1 MDPEN
6 HKCSFAIMFSL
17 AKEIKRSEPIG
28 MVLGVFFGVMIEYL
42 RQQEI
47 LKRPKGKNA
56 LEKKLGLNGLQLNY
70 DPRGEHCCEYDEDEE
85 KISLINLPMG
95 SKGKY
100 FDNLSLKTDSE
111 YGEDEESLMLRGSI
125 DFLAKF

>member
-1 MDPEN
+1 M
-6 HKCSFAIMFSL
+6 
-17 AKEIKRSEPIG
+17 
-28 MVLGVFFGVMIEYL
+28 
-42 RQQEI
+42 
-47 LKRPKGKNA
+47 
-56 LEKKLGLNGLQLNY
+56 
-70 DPRGEHCCEYDEDEE
+70 
-85 KISLINLPMG
+85 INLPMG